1 MKNYTHHI
9 LTSTVLICTIINC
22 LISVVES
29 QQQIK
34 LTTDSANFNL
44 IIPAEQGNTYTTNEQ
59 FRFESVMSR
68 LFHTKLSE
76 YASSDVNSRIIAT
89 NVNVERMRNPDKAK
103 PWNKKNKDGEE
114 AEEVLYMKYDGDE
127 DETSTTPVVAD
138 LTLNSIVSTTSSD
151 VGLHNAL
158 MIGEVEEV
166 PSLASVLRKIVSSDD
181 ILNALIA
188 EDLIMDDDTPS
199 ITEFS
204 FEDFEEG
211 EMRGVTAT
219 ETEFVQRKGSNGPMG
234 WAIFLLL
241 VAILS
246 GASYVY
252 KQEYGHWPFMKAR
265 SGGDCDSVHFEGDID
280 DDIENATTASGVLGL
295 KGGHPNAIA
304 NNENAHPNNMLVRRK
319 SSHRGL
325 SSSSNQGRNVQSLS
339 SPRTQTSG
347 NSSKHPV
354 GILPSKYPVGHFLTP
369 PQKQSSRRLE
379 RMTST

>member
-1 MKNYTHHI
+1 MKNHTHHI
-9 LTSTVLICTIINC
+9 LMSTVLICTIINC
-22 LISVVES
+22 LIGVVES

-44 IIPAEQGNTYTTNEQ
+44 IIPAEQGHTYTTNEH

-103 PWNKKNKDGEE
+103 PWNKKNKDGED
-114 AEEVLYMKYDGDE
+114 EVLYMKYDGDE

-138 LTLNSIVSTTSSD
+138 LTLNSVVSTTSSD

-158 MIGEVEEV
+158 TIGEVEEV
-166 PSLASVLRKIVSSDD
+166 PSLASVLSKIVSSDD

-188 EDLIMDDDTPS
+188 EDLIMVENTPS

-204 FEDFEEG
+204 FEDFEDG

-219 ETEFVQRKGSNGPMG
+219 ETEFVQKKGSNGPMG
-234 WAIFLLL
+234 WAIFLLI

-265 SGGDCDSVHFEGDID
+265 SGDECDSVHFEGDID
-280 DDIENATTASGVLGL
+280 DDIENASTASGVLGL
-295 KGGHPNAIA
+295 KGGHPNAMA

-325 SSSSNQGRNVQSLS
+325 SSSSIQGRSLS

-354 GILPSKYPVGHFLTP
+354 GILPSKYPVGGNFLTP

-379 RMTST
+379 RLTST

>member
-1 MKNYTHHI
+1 MNNYTHHI
-9 LTSTVLICTIINC
+9 LMSTVLICTIINC

-44 IIPAEQGNTYTTNEQ
+44 IIPAEQGRTYTTNEH

-76 YASSDVNSRIIAT
+76 SASSDVNSRIIAT

-114 AEEVLYMKYDGDE
+114 EVLYMKYDGE
-127 DETSTTPVVAD
+127 DETPVVAD
-138 LTLNSIVSTTSSD
+138 LTLNSVVSTTSSD

-158 MIGEVEEV
+158 TIGEVEEV
-166 PSLASVLRKIVSSDD
+166 PSLASVLSKIVSSDD

-188 EDLIMDDDTPS
+188 EDLVMVDDTPS

-204 FEDFEEG
+204 FEDFEDG

-234 WAIFLLL
+234 WAIFLLIM
-241 VAILS
+241 AILS

-265 SGGDCDSVHFEGDID
+265 SGDECDSVHFEGDID

-295 KGGHPNAIA
+295 KGGHPNAMA

-325 SSSSNQGRNVQSLS
+325 SSSSIQGRSLS
-339 SPRTQTSG
+339 SPKTQTSG

-354 GILPSKYPVGHFLTP
+354 GILPSKYPVGGNFLTP
-369 PQKQSSRRLE
+369 PQKKQSSRKLE
-379 RMTST
+379 RLTST

>member
-1 MKNYTHHI
+1 M
-9 LTSTVLICTIINC
+9 STVLICTIVNC
-22 LISVVES
+22 LIGVVES

-44 IIPAEQGNTYTTNEQ
+44 IIPAEQGNTFTTNEH

-76 YASSDVNSRIIAT
+76 FASSDVNSRIIAT

-103 PWNKKNKDGEE
+103 PWNKKNKDGED
-114 AEEVLYMKYDGDE
+114 EVLYMKYDGEDE

-138 LTLNSIVSTTSSD
+138 LTLNSVVSTTSSD

-158 MIGEVEEV
+158 TIGEVEEV
-166 PSLASVLRKIVSSDD
+166 PSLASVLSKIVSSYD

-188 EDLIMDDDTPS
+188 EDLIMVDDTPS

-204 FEDFEEG
+204 FEDFEDG

-234 WAIFLLL
+234 WAIFLLI

-265 SGGDCDSVHFEGDID
+265 SGDECDSVHFEGDID

-295 KGGHPNAIA
+295 KGGHPNAMA

-325 SSSSNQGRNVQSLS
+325 SSSSIQGRSLS
-339 SPRTQTSG
+339 SPKTQTSG

-354 GILPSKYPVGHFLTP
+354 GILPSSKYPVGGNFLTP

-379 RMTST
+379 RLTST

>member
-1 MKNYTHHI
+1 MKSYTHHI
-9 LTSTVLICTIINC
+9 LTSTVLICTIVNC
-22 LISVVES
+22 LIGVVES

-44 IIPAEQGNTYTTNEQ
+44 IIPAEQGHTYTTNEH
-59 FRFESVMSR
+59 FLFESVMSR

-114 AEEVLYMKYDGDE
+114 EVLYMKYDGDE
-127 DETSTTPVVAD
+127 DEDETPVVAD
-138 LTLNSIVSTTSSD
+138 LTLNSVVSTTSSD

-158 MIGEVEEV
+158 TIGEVEEV
-166 PSLASVLRKIVSSDD
+166 PSLASILSKIVSSDD
-181 ILNALIA
+181 ILNALIT
-188 EDLIMDDDTPS
+188 EDLVMVDDTPS

-204 FEDFEEG
+204 FEDFEDG

-234 WAIFLLL
+234 WAIFLLI

-265 SGGDCDSVHFEGDID
+265 SGDECDSVHFEGDID

-319 SSHRGL
+319 SSNRGL
-325 SSSSNQGRNVQSLS
+325 SSSSIQGRSLS

-354 GILPSKYPVGHFLTP
+354 GILPSKYPVGGNFLTP
-369 PQKQSSRRLE
+369 PQKKQSSRKLE
-379 RMTST
+379 RLTST

>member
-1 MKNYTHHI
+1 M
-9 LTSTVLICTIINC
+9 STVLICTIINC

-44 IIPAEQGNTYTTNEQ
+44 IIPAEQGRTYTTNEH

-76 YASSDVNSRIIAT
+76 YSSDVNSRIIAT

-114 AEEVLYMKYDGDE
+114 EVLYMKFDGEE
-127 DETSTTPVVAD
+127 DEKTSTTPVVAD
-138 LTLNSIVSTTSSD
+138 LTLNSVVSTTSSD

-158 MIGEVEEV
+158 TIGEVEEV
-166 PSLASVLRKIVSSDD
+166 PSLASILSKIVSSDD
-181 ILNALIA
+181 ILNALNA
-188 EDLIMDDDTPS
+188 EDLVMVDDAPS

-204 FEDFEEG
+204 FEDFEDG

-234 WAIFLLL
+234 WAIFFLI

-265 SGGDCDSVHFEGDID
+265 SGDECDSVHFEGDID

-295 KGGHPNAIA
+295 KGGHPNAMA
-304 NNENAHPNNMLVRRK
+304 NNENAHPNMLVRRK

-325 SSSSNQGRNVQSLS
+325 SSSSNQGRSLS

-354 GILPSKYPVGHFLTP
+354 GILPSKYPVGGNFLTP
-369 PQKQSSRRLE
+369 PQKKQSSRKLE
-379 RMTST
+379 RLTST